1 MTVRCSFLER
11 IAARNAERSM
21 TDSLLMMLLA
31 AITVAAVAGLG
42 VALWRSRHPAG
53 LKQAMIAELMQ
64 AQRDG
69 AARLEAMIKMLADRQ
84 SQVQHAVN
92 ERLDSVS
99 HRLGDSLQK
108 TTQHTAENLHKL
120 QERLAVIDSAQK
132 NIAAL
137 ATEVTSLQGV
147 LANKQSRGAFGQLRM
162 EAIIADGLPKGAYEL
177 QRTLSNRP
185 RPDCCVFLPDK
196 RPMAI
201 DAKFPLE
208 AVTAYREAKSED
220 ERKAAAQRL
229 RADVNKHIADIA
241 DKYLIPGETYEVA
254 LMFVPS
260 ESVYA
265 ELYDGFDDLFQRAHR
280 ARVMIVSPALLAL
293 AIQMVQ
299 QIQKDA
305 RMREAADQIRD
316 EVGRLVK
323 DVGLLGERVRKLQTH
338 FHQASEDIRLAIVS
352 VGKIEAHGERIQE
365 VELEGHAEN
374 AIAPPTLKLQAGGW
388 RPVGSGVRPA
398 HGRASF
404 CPFFA
409 VYLKPRVLVFMVL
422 GFCSGLP
429 LALSGSTLLVW
440 MTEAG
445 VNLGTIGLFALVG
458 TPYTIKF
465 LWAPLIDALDVP
477 LLTRRFGRRRG
488 WLLLSQFLLM
498 AAIVFLGLF
507 APFVSPLPVA
517 IGAFLVATASATQ
530 DIVVDAFRVESLD
543 ESEQAAG
550 MASYVAAY
558 RIGML
563 VSTAGALFLVSGFQ
577 GLGL

>member
-1 MTVRCSFLER
+1 
-11 IAARNAERSM
+11 M

-31 AITVAAVAGLG
+31 AITAAAVAALG
-42 VALWRSRHPAG
+42 VVLWRRRRPANPN
-53 LKQAMIAELMQ
+53 AVVIAELMQ

-69 AARLEAMIKMLADRQ
+69 AARLETMIKMLADRQ
-84 SQVQHAVN
+84 SQVAHTVN

-120 QERLAVIDSAQK
+120 HERLAVIDSAQK

-147 LANKQSRGAFGQLRM
+147 LTNKQSRGAFGQLRM
-162 EAIIADGLPKGAYEL
+162 ETIIADGLPKGAYEF
-177 QRTLSNRP
+177 QRTLSNRT

-208 AVTAYREAKSED
+208 AVTAYREAKSEE

-229 RADVNKHIADIA
+229 RTDVSKHIADIA

-265 ELYDGFDDLFQRAHR
+265 ELYEGFDDLFQRAHR

-316 EVGRLVK
+316 EVARLVK
-323 DVGLLGERVRKLQTH
+323 DVSLLGDRVRKLQTH
-338 FHQASEDIRLAIVS
+338 FNQASEDIRLAIVS
-352 VGKIEAHGERIQE
+352 VDKIETHGSRIQE
-365 VELEGHAEN
+365 VELETQAGNVVA
-374 AIAPPTLKLQAGGW
+374 APPLKLRAG
-388 RPVGSGVRPA
+388 
-398 HGRASF
+398 
-404 CPFFA
+404 
-409 VYLKPRVLVFMVL
+409 
-422 GFCSGLP
+422 
-429 LALSGSTLLVW
+429 
-440 MTEAG
+440 E
-445 VNLGTIGLFALVG
+445 
-458 TPYTIKF
+458 
-465 LWAPLIDALDVP
+465 
-477 LLTRRFGRRRG
+477 
-488 WLLLSQFLLM
+488 
-498 AAIVFLGLF
+498 
-507 APFVSPLPVA
+507 
-517 IGAFLVATASATQ
+517 
-530 DIVVDAFRVESLD
+530 
-543 ESEQAAG
+543 
-550 MASYVAAY
+550 
-558 RIGML
+558 
-563 VSTAGALFLVSGFQ
+563 
-577 GLGL
+577 

>member
-1 MTVRCSFLER
+1 
-11 IAARNAERSM
+11 M
-21 TDSLLMMLLA
+21 TDSVLTLLFA
-31 AITVAAVAGLG
+31 AIAVAGLSALG
-42 VALWRSRHPAG
+42 VVLWRNRHPPDRRA
-53 LKQAMIAELMQ
+53 ATVAELLQ

-120 QERLAVIDSAQK
+120 HERLAVIDSAQK

-162 EAIIADGLPKGAYEL
+162 EAIIADGLPKGAYEF
-177 QRTLSNRP
+177 QRTLSNRT

-229 RADVNKHIADIA
+229 RTDVSKHIADIA
-241 DKYLIPGETYEVA
+241 EKYLIPGETYEVA

-260 ESVYA
+260 ESVDA
-265 ELYDGFDDLFQRAHR
+265 ELYDGFDDLFQRAYR
-280 ARVMIVSPALLAL
+280 ARVVIVSPSLLTL

-316 EVGRLVK
+316 EVARLVK

-338 FHQASEDIRLAIVS
+338 FNQASEDIRQAIVS
-352 VGKIEAHGERIQE
+352 IGKIEAHGERIQG
-365 VELEGHAEN
+365 VELQAEAGH
-374 AIAPPTLKLQAGGW
+374 AIAPPTLKLQAG
-388 RPVGSGVRPA
+388 
-398 HGRASF
+398 
-404 CPFFA
+404 
-409 VYLKPRVLVFMVL
+409 
-422 GFCSGLP
+422 
-429 LALSGSTLLVW
+429 
-440 MTEAG
+440 E
-445 VNLGTIGLFALVG
+445 
-458 TPYTIKF
+458 
-465 LWAPLIDALDVP
+465 
-477 LLTRRFGRRRG
+477 
-488 WLLLSQFLLM
+488 
-498 AAIVFLGLF
+498 
-507 APFVSPLPVA
+507 
-517 IGAFLVATASATQ
+517 
-530 DIVVDAFRVESLD
+530 
-543 ESEQAAG
+543 
-550 MASYVAAY
+550 
-558 RIGML
+558 
-563 VSTAGALFLVSGFQ
+563 
-577 GLGL
+577 

>member
-1 MTVRCSFLER
+1 
-11 IAARNAERSM
+11 M
-21 TDSLLMMLLA
+21 TDSLLLIVLIA
-31 AITVAAVAGLG
+31 VVAAALAGLG
-42 VALWRSRHPAG
+42 VVLWRARRPADPE
-53 LKQAMIAELMQ
+53 AAAIAELMQ

-84 SQVQHAVN
+84 SQVAHTVN

-120 QERLAVIDSAQK
+120 HERLAVIDSAQK

-162 EAIIADGLPKGAYEL
+162 EAIIADGLPKGAYEF
-177 QRTLSNRP
+177 QRTLSNRT

-208 AVTAYREAKSED
+208 AVTAYREAKSEE

-229 RADVNKHIADIA
+229 RTDVNKHIADIA
-241 DKYLIPGETYEVA
+241 EKYLIPGETYEVA

-265 ELYDGFDDLFQRAHR
+265 ELYDSFDDLFQRAHR

-299 QIQKDA
+299 QIQKDT

-316 EVGRLVK
+316 EVARLVK

-338 FHQASEDIRLAIVS
+338 FNQASEDIRLAIVS
-352 VGKIEAHGERIQE
+352 VDKIEAHGDRIQE
-365 VELEGHAEN
+365 VELETQAETVV
-374 AIAPPTLKLQAGGW
+374 AARTLKLQAG
-388 RPVGSGVRPA
+388 
-398 HGRASF
+398 
-404 CPFFA
+404 
-409 VYLKPRVLVFMVL
+409 
-422 GFCSGLP
+422 
-429 LALSGSTLLVW
+429 
-440 MTEAG
+440 E
-445 VNLGTIGLFALVG
+445 
-458 TPYTIKF
+458 
-465 LWAPLIDALDVP
+465 
-477 LLTRRFGRRRG
+477 
-488 WLLLSQFLLM
+488 
-498 AAIVFLGLF
+498 
-507 APFVSPLPVA
+507 
-517 IGAFLVATASATQ
+517 
-530 DIVVDAFRVESLD
+530 
-543 ESEQAAG
+543 
-550 MASYVAAY
+550 
-558 RIGML
+558 
-563 VSTAGALFLVSGFQ
+563 
-577 GLGL
+577 